1 MQIINSK
8 VHNDY
13 KKDITSINLIN
24 DNNFEICFYNYGGYI
39 HNIFIPYKKNEKI
52 REDVILGYDD
62 QKQLIEAPG
71 YFNSIIGRVG
81 NRINN
86 SKFTLNKK
94 VYNLNSNIYPN
105 HLHGGNEG
113 FNKKIW
119 EIVDLKKNK
128 NEMICKMRYYSKHL
142 EEGYPGNLECYATY
156 LFNNDNE
163 FTIQYEA
170 ISDQDTILNLT
181 NHNYWNFHGHGN
193 EYQNIENH
201 IVCVKSKSI
210 CETDENSIPTG
221 KILDVEGTKFNLNND
236 FLINDAFLK
245 NGGID
250 HNYVLT
256 DFKMAEPIAIIF
268 SKKTG
273 LGVEY
278 FTNQPGIQFYTGNM
292 MLKKYYGKYK
302 KSYGLQYGMC
312 LEPQYYPDAINHEN
326 FPSSILRKNKKYLS
340 KIKIKLRNDF

>member
-1 MQIINSK
+1 MQIIKSK
-8 VHNDY
+8 VHNNY

-119 EIVDLKKNK
+119 EIVDLKKVRL
-128 NEMICKMRYYSKHL
+128 IAL
-142 EEGYPGNLECYATY
+142 
-156 LFNNDNE
+156 
-163 FTIQYEA
+163 
-170 ISDQDTILNLT
+170 
-181 NHNYWNFHGHGN
+181 
-193 EYQNIENH
+193 NIETS
-201 IVCVKSKSI
+201 IQIPSKADIIGISFSTSINSGCLSSI
-210 CETDENSIPTG
+210 C
-221 KILDVEGTKFNLNND
+221 
-236 FLINDAFLK
+236 
-245 NGGID
+245 
-250 HNYVLT
+250 
-256 DFKMAEPIAIIF
+256 
-268 SKKTG
+268 
-273 LGVEY
+273 
-278 FTNQPGIQFYTGNM
+278 
-292 MLKKYYGKYK
+292 
-302 KSYGLQYGMC
+302 
-312 LEPQYYPDAINHEN
+312 
-326 FPSSILRKNKKYLS
+326 
-340 KIKIKLRNDF
+340 